1 MNNFHHVLISDLS
14 KTNVFRQG
22 DSGRPFFI
30 HPWTNFWGRS
40 NVGHSPIPSADPL
53 SLCIPGLS
61 ASTELRDLLRK
72 VYVDFR
78 HLPIAVPKFLRIFAP
93 TLRIRGNAEVR
104 PPNVKG
110 TVMQTGISG
119 YVGYTSCSR
128 FSIYHKCL
136 GDTIL
141 FSVMPIMMQRRCN
154 TT

>member
-1 MNNFHHVLISDLS
+1 MSSFHHVLISDLS

-53 SLCIPGLS
+53 SL
-61 ASTELRDLLRK
+61 RK
-72 VYVDFR
+72 IYVDFSPQ
-78 HLPIAVPKFLRIFAP
+78 PIAVRKILLNFAP

-119 YVGYTSCSR
+119 YVGFTSCSR

-141 FSVMPIMMQRRCN
+141 FSVMPIIMQRRCN